1 MKSVI
6 KNIVLNAA
14 QRAFENGL
22 LPSSVIPEMEIES
35 PRHENHGDFSTNFAM
50 VSASVQKISPR
61 KIAEAII
68 SSIEDSDQI
77 LEKTEIAG
85 PGFINF
91 FLAPNAWYP
100 SVQKIHEQG
109 EDFGRSNIGQGKK
122 VQVEFVSANPTGPLH
137 IGHGR
142 GAAVGDAVGN
152 ILAFSGFDVQKEYY
166 INDSGRQIR
175 TLGRSVWLR
184 LSQLLG
190 SEVDF
195 PEECYQGDYIQD
207 IAQEISQITTI
218 SQLTKGK
225 EASHTGDVGNG
236 TRDGGASDK
245 TGHQPAIKIGDYLLG
260 KPEAEAVDICA
271 KYAAD
276 KIMDGIRE
284 DLADFGVQ
292 FDQWFSEQSLYDSGR
307 VQDAIKE
314 FQAKEVIYEKDGAL
328 WFKTEHFGDEKDRVV
343 VRNNGLTTYFAS
355 DIAYHMEK
363 FNRGFDR
370 VIDVWGAD
378 HHGYINRINASIE
391 ASGRKREQFNVIL
404 VQLVNLLRGGQP
416 VAMSTRSGEFVT
428 LKEIVDEVGKDA
440 ARFIFLSRSYESG
453 LDFDLEVAKQQTAEN
468 PVYYVQYVHARIV
481 GIVTKACEQG
491 IISDATDISSAHN
504 SSLNLRL
511 LVEPEELN
519 LIKILASFPEMV
531 EKSALALHPHVIFTY
546 LMSLASAFHGYYNRH
561 KVITDHKEL
570 TLARLCLVSS
580 VKRVI
585 NNALKLLGVSAPER
599 M

>member
-1 MKSVI
+1 MKNLI

-14 QRAFENGL
+14 QIAFQKGL
-22 LPSSVIPEMEIES
+22 LPSDIIPDMEIEA

-50 VSASVQKISPR
+50 ISASVQKMPPR
-61 KIAEAII
+61 KIAEII
-68 SSIEDSDQI
+68 CSCIKDNINEYNTNQHKLDIIEKI
-77 LEKTEIAG
+77 EIAG

-91 FLAPNAWYP
+91 FLGIGAWYP
-100 SVQKIHEQG
+100 FIQKIHEQG
-109 EDFGRSNIGQGKK
+109 EDFGKSDIGHGKK

-184 LSQLLG
+184 LCQLSG
-190 SEVDF
+190 REVDF
-195 PEECYQGDYIQD
+195 PDDCYQGDYIRD
-207 IAQEISQITTI
+207 IATDLNKTM
-218 SQLTKGK
+218 
-225 EASHTGDVGNG
+225 G
-236 TRDGGASDK
+236 TD
-245 TGHQPAIKIGDYLLG
+245 LLV
-260 KPEAEAVDICA
+260 KPEIEAIDICA

-276 KIMDGIRE
+276 KILQEIKE
-284 DLADFGVQ
+284 DLKNFGVE
-292 FDQWFSEQSLYDSGR
+292 FDMWFSEQSLYDSGK

-314 FQAKEVIYEKDGAL
+314 FKVRDVIYEKDGAL
-328 WFKTEHFGDEKDRVV
+328 WFKTESFGDEKDRVV

-355 DIAYHMEK
+355 DIAYHKEK
-363 FNRGFDR
+363 FDRGFDR

-378 HHGYINRINASIE
+378 HHGYINRLNAAIE
-391 ASGRKREQFNVIL
+391 ASGRKREQFDVIL

-440 ARFIFLSRSYESG
+440 ARFIFLSRSYDSG
-453 LDFDLEVAKQQTAEN
+453 LDFDLEVAKQQTADN
-468 PVYYVQYVHARIV
+468 PVYYVQYVHARIA
-481 GIVTKACEQG
+481 GIIGKASEQG
-491 IISDATDISSAHN
+491 IQLASSAHL
-504 SSLNLRL
+504 SSSEDERISSCNVLSQSDTFSPFLNL
-511 LVEPEELN
+511 LVEPEEIK
-519 LIKILASFPEMV
+519 LIKILASFPEIV
-531 EKSALALHPHVIFTY
+531 EKSAAALHPHFIFTY

-561 KVITDHKEL
+561 KVITEHQEL

-580 VKRVI
+580 VKKVI
-585 NNALKLLGVSAPER
+585 HNGLTLLGVSAPER

>member
-1 MKSVI
+1 MRNVI
-6 KNIVLNAA
+6 KKIVLNAA
-14 QRAFENGL
+14 KKAFKDGL
-22 LPSSVIPEMEIES
+22 LPSEVIPDMEIES
-35 PRHENHGDFSTNFAM
+35 PRHESHGDFSTNFAM
-50 VSASVQKISPR
+50 VSASVQKMAPR
-61 KIAEAII
+61 KIAEAIL
-68 SSIEDSDQI
+68 SSIEDHGQI
-77 LEKTEIAG
+77 LDRSEIAG

-91 FLAPNAWYP
+91 FLAPAAWYP
-100 SVQKIHEQG
+100 SVKRIHEQG
-109 EDFGRSNIGQGKK
+109 EDFGRSDIGQGKR

-190 SEVDF
+190 RAVDF
-195 PEECYQGDYIQD
+195 PEDCYQGDYV
-207 IAQEISQITTI
+207 QEIAKELSLITSNQYLSQIRKVEDGSKDGVD
-218 SQLTKGK
+218 SQ
-225 EASHTGDVGNG
+225 E
-236 TRDGGASDK
+236 SDLK
-245 TGHQPAIKIGDYLLG
+245 MGDYLLG
-260 KPEAEAVDICA
+260 KSEEEAVDICA

-276 KIMDGIRE
+276 KILQGIKD
-284 DLADFGVQ
+284 DLVDFGVE

-314 FQAKEVIYEKDGAL
+314 FRDREVIYEKDGAL
-328 WFKTEHFGDEKDRVV
+328 WFRTEPFGDEKDRVV

-378 HHGYINRINASIE
+378 HHGYINRLNASIE
-391 ASGRKREQFNVIL
+391 ASGRNKEQFDVIL

-428 LKEIVDEVGKDA
+428 LKEIVDEVGRDA

-453 LDFDLEVAKQQTAEN
+453 LDFDLEVAKQQTSEN
-468 PVYYVQYVHARIV
+468 PVYYVQYVHARIA
-481 GIVTKACEQG
+481 GIVTKAYEQG
-491 IISDATDISSAHN
+491 IISDPAQISSN
-504 SSLNLRL
+504 QISSNLDESIDLTL

-519 LIKILASFPEMV
+519 LIKILASFPEVV

-561 KVITDHKEL
+561 KVITEEQGL
-570 TLARLCLVSS
+570 TLARLSLVSS
-580 VKRVI
+580 VKKVI
-585 NNALKLLGVSAPER
+585 YNALNLLGVSAPER